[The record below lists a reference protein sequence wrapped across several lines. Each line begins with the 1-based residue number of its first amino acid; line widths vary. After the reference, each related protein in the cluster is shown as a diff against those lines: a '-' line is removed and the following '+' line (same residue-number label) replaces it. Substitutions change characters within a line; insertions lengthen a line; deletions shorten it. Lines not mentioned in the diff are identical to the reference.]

1 MNEIDLIN
9 AYKNKEVTGI
19 VLTSSYFF
27 MPMRITG
34 LGTTQRFNEAQ
45 TVENLKA
52 ELTKANVSIET
63 NNLQELVKE
72 FLKRFNKDELKKII
86 VYNDVARS
94 KEDYANEDALNALI
108 GLPIVLEHPRDEKD
122 NASLLHFN
130 NIDDNKIIGTIICIT
145 EIRDDSIW
153 GLAKIYDL
161 KILDVLNQYKSTS
174 PAVVS
179 DVSDNIDK
187 PIMFNHLAI
196 VEKGH
201 WDIINPDA
209 LDLSSIQVLTK
220 GGLMQVESLA
230 QNLNKEE
237 DMSAEEIKNQDA
249 NIDTEEETKE
259 VADEA
264 IEKPA
269 PAPDIAEPEKEIDED
284 IKANCDSAITYIDSM
299 IIRLDRLLNQET
311 FIDEDDGKDEYK
323 NVDEEEQ
330 DDEVIDSEE
339 ETAED
344 RKTSDVVDSFR
355 NVVDE
360 CVNVKLN
367 MPYLGG
373 KRYKPSVV
381 LGKILSANAHLV
393 DSKYKLLLNKKMY
406 TDKASQSLLDEAFT
420 GLVNKARNKQL
431 EFSKANPKRSGRWE
445 HTSEQN
451 IQIDRNF

>member
-34 LGTTQRFNEAQ
+34 LGTTQRFDEAQ

-63 NNLQELVKE
+63 NDLQELVKE
-72 FLKRFNKDELKKII
+72 FLKRFNKDKLRKSII
-86 VYNDVARS
+86 YNDVVRS

-108 GLPIVLEHPRDEKD
+108 GLPIVLEHPRDGKD
-122 NASLLHFN
+122 NAGLLHFN

-161 KILDVLNQYKSTS
+161 KILDELNKYKSTS

-179 DVSDNIDK
+179 NVSDNVDK

-237 DMSAEEIKNQDA
+237 DMSVEEIKNQDA
-249 NIDTEEETKE
+249 NIDTEEEIKE

-269 PAPDIAEPEKEIDED
+269 PAPDIAEPEKEVDED
-284 IKANCDSAITYIDSM
+284 IKANCDEAITYIDS
-299 IIRLDRLLNQET
+299 IIAEIELMET
-311 FIDEDDGKDEYK
+311 SAFIDEDEYK
-323 NVDEEEQ
+323 NIDEEAE

-393 DSKYKLLLNKKMY
+393 DSKYKLLLNRKMY

-420 GLVNKARNKQL
+420 GLVDKARNKQL

-445 HTSEQN
+445 YTSEQN

>member
-34 LGTTQRFNEAQ
+34 LGTTQRFDEAL
-45 TVENLKA
+45 TIENLKA

-63 NNLQELVKE
+63 NDLQELVKE
-72 FLKRFNKDELKKII
+72 FLKRFNKDKLKKSII
-86 VYNDVARS
+86 YNDVVRS

-161 KILDVLNQYKSTS
+161 KILDALNKYKSTS

-179 DVSDNIDK
+179 NTSDNIDK

-209 LDLSSIQVLTK
+209 LDLSSVQVLTK

-249 NIDTEEETKE
+249 NIDTDEETKE

-269 PAPDIAEPEKEIDED
+269 PAPDIAEPKKEVDED
-284 IKANCDSAITYIDSM
+284 IKANCDEAITYIDS
-299 IIRLDRLLNQET
+299 ILAEIDKITRQRT
-311 FIDEDDGKDEYK
+311 FIDEDEYK
-323 NVDEEEQ
+323 NIDEEETE

-393 DSKYKLLLNKKMY
+393 DSKYKLLLNRKVY
-406 TDKASQSLLDEAFT
+406 ADKASQSLLDEAFT